1 MERPVP
7 QYRIEVLGGRGVGK
21 SSLARQLFDHRFS
34 EDDVTLSEGIY
45 RRQFEVDQEPCVLW
59 LEMSTPSFGYH
70 SFRSEVQGFLC
81 VFSITD
87 RESFQELS
95 KDASPESLSRLCDFG
110 DEVHLPI
117 VLVGNK
123 CDLEPLRVV
132 STSEGADLAQAWGC
146 KYLETSAKAN
156 INAEACFFELV
167 REIRRSTP
175 ANNPHPDNGS
185 TSKRQCSLS

>member
-1 MERPVP
+1 MRKFPSTQLEYFDDGYPPV
-7 QYRIEVLGGRGVGK
+7 
-21 SSLARQLFDHRFS
+21 
-34 EDDVTLSEGIY
+34 
-45 RRQFEVDQEPCVLW
+45 
-59 LEMSTPSFGYH
+59 
-70 SFRSEVQGFLC
+70 
-81 VFSITD
+81 
-87 RESFQELS
+87 
-95 KDASPESLSRLCDFG
+95 
-110 DEVHLPI
+110 

-132 STSEGADLAQAWGC
+132 SASEGADLAQAWGC

-175 ANNPHPDNGS
+175 ANNTHPDNGS